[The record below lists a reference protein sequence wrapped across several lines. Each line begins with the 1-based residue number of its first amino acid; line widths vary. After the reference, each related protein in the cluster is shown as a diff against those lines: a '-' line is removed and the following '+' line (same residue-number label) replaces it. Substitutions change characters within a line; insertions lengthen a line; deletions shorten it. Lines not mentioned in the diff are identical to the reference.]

1 MQMTLPVLVE
11 HWRMKKSSQ
20 SDLRVRESLTA
31 RGVGNGLRAVVLI
44 LGVQRIPSLQQDDM
58 QVPRSILLH

>member
-1 MQMTLPVLVE
+1 MTLPVLVE
-11 HWRMKKSSQ
+11 HWRMKKFSQ

-44 LGVQRIPSLQQDDM
+44 LRVQRIPNLQQDDM